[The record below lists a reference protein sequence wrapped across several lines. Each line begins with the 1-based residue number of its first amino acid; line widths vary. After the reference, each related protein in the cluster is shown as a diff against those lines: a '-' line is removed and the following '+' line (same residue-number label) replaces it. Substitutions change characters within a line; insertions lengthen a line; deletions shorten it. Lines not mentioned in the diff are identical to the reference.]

1 MELLDSFHFARPWAL
16 LIIPFLLLQVLWY
29 LKFRHSANPWQGHMR
44 TDLQA
49 KLLQKPKEESGYL
62 AWIILAITLTGF
74 ALAGP
79 SWSQQSRP
87 VFSKQDSLVIVLD
100 MSLSMLTEDI
110 QPNRAQRSKLK
121 LMDLLDQRK
130 EGLTGLVVYAGEAYT
145 VTPLTADT
153 ATIRN
158 LLPAL
163 EPTLMPK
170 LGSAAEAG
178 IIQAQE
184 LMAQAGVQK
193 GRILLVTD
201 GIDQTALKQISKQL
215 NKNTALSILAVGTE
229 EGAPIPLGNQGFVKD
244 AKGNV
249 IISQL
254 DFSTLEDLQQKTSA
268 RLSRMQLENGDLD
281 YLLAE
286 SDLNAELKEEEAQ
299 LPLWIEQGHWFL
311 LPVLPLA
318 ALAFRRG
325 WLMLLPLLFLF
336 PAKESYAFWW
346 SSPEEQAQL
355 DGEKAFQAQQ
365 YDKAS
370 ELLNDP
376 LWQGSAY
383 YRNQQYEQAAQSF
396 SKQDS
401 AQAHYNRGN
410 ALTQQGKLD
419 EALNAYGSALDKDPT
434 LKDAQHN
441 QELVQKM
448 LEQQKQKQEQDKQGE
463 DQQDKNESQDNQQDQ
478 NQQNGQQ
485 NQGEQNQK
493 QDGSQDNQQGQN
505 NPQSSQ
511 ESSQQ
516 SEQNQNENT
525 RDSNADKS
533 STEETPAHQE
543 QSDPTSQKEKDAASR
558 QAEKTNESAGMGK
571 DSDALSEE
579 DLSLEQWLRRVP
591 DDPSGLLKRK
601 FEYQSSLR
609 NQRLP
614 EGREAW

>member
-49 KLLQKPKEESGYL
+49 KLLQKPKEESSYL

-254 DFSTLEDLQQKTSA
+254 DFTTLEDLQQKTSA

-410 ALTQQGKLD
+410 ALTQQGKLE
-419 EALNAYGSALDKDPT
+419 EALNAYGSALDKDPA
-434 LKDAQHN
+434 LEDARHN
-441 QELVQKM
+441 QDLVQKM
-448 LEQQKQKQEQDKQGE
+448 LEQQKQKQEQDKQSQQGE
-463 DQQDKNESQDNQQDQ
+463 NPQDNNERQDSQQGQ

-485 NQGEQNQK
+485 NQSKQNQK

-505 NPQSSQ
+505 NQQ
-511 ESSQQ
+511 SQQ
-516 SEQNQNENT
+516 SEQRQNESS
-525 RDSNADKS
+525 RDSNANAGKS
-533 STEETPAHQE
+533 DTEETPAHQE
-543 QSDPTSQKEKDAASR
+543 QSDPASQKEKDAASR
-558 QAEKTNESAGMGK
+558 QAEKAKESTGMGK
-571 DSDALSEE
+571 DNDALSEE